1 MSKKAVN
8 RKISAPAAPT
18 CSESNFNKSMP
29 VVEAENTNTSVSKT
43 KVPCEFCNE
52 PCSLE
57 ALMRHQVSADSED
70 QSQPD
75 FWMLDWFFFCIS
87 TICTTYVRTFFSSK
101 WFLINFLLYLMWGK
115 MRYHFHEKLQKLSFL
130 YSDHDD
136 DSTMF
141 FSTSLFHLYYRLKKY
156 YFSFF
161 WIFSSFPLYF
171 LSRNFY
177 REWVQF

>member
-29 VVEAENTNTSVSKT
+29 VVEAENTKTSVSKT

-75 FWMLDWFFFCIS
+75 FWMLDWFFFYIS

-101 WFLINFLLYLMWGK
+101 WFLINFLLYLMWGRWDIIFTK
-115 MRYHFHEKLQKLSFL
+115 NYKSLVSYIVIMMMIARCFFLLLSF
-130 YSDHDD
+130 
-136 DSTMF
+136 
-141 FSTSLFHLYYRLKKY
+141 
-156 YFSFF
+156 
-161 WIFSSFPLYF
+161 IFIID
-171 LSRNFY
+171 
-177 REWVQF
+177 